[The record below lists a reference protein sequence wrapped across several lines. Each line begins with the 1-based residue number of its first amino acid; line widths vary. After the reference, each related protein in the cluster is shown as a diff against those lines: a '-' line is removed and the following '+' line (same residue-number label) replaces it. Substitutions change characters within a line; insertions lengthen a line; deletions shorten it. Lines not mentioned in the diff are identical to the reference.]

1 MRELGDRLADR
12 MAPLI
17 WRYLTDL
24 RTLSLHGF
32 LDKFGLLFR
41 YEDMMY
47 YVVLHRTKSSGGVDK
62 YILAYYP
69 D

>member
-1 MRELGDRLADR
+1 MRELGDRRADR

-17 WRYLTDL
+17 WRYLTDFTYTDPA
-24 RTLSLHGF
+24 RF
-32 LDKFGLLFR
+32 FGLICSFR

-47 YVVLHRTKSSGGVDK
+47 YVVFHRTKSGRVIK
-62 YILAYYP
+62 YILTYYP